1 MSLDNNIIDP
11 QKKTHIILL
20 INLLS
25 NVKRLAVPLSG
36 YGLSVYIKLLEPRTL
51 NQLIKETNLHKT
63 TILKKINQGRK
74 MSPLIK
80 EKRTYRINERIWP
93 RFIEFLDAF
102 LEYQNSIDDRV
113 PLDSIIYKK
122 DDQSS
127 SADKEFL

>member
-80 EKRTYRINERIWP
+80 EKRTYRI
-93 RFIEFLDAF
+93 
-102 LEYQNSIDDRV
+102 DDRV
-113 PLDSIIYKK
+113 SLDSIIYKK